1 MSNRLFQGVV
11 HQMREAIDRTI
22 GVIDETMSVIA
33 CSDLGRIGEVSDA
46 VNAESFSAQEAFM
59 RDGYTYKPFG
69 SRPRSEYI
77 LFVEGTDDQAAKFAS
92 LLAVSLSS
100 IKQYYDEKYAERISR
115 TNCAKL
121 FPCQYLPSIHAA
133 PVSRESGAAITPVT
147 FSRRPSPPN
156 RPSSSRPRP
165 PPGCRRI
172 RR

>member
-77 LFVEGTDDQAAKFAS
+77 LVRRGNGRSGGQVRLSARRVPVQHQAV
-92 LLAVSLSS
+92 L
-100 IKQYYDEKYAERISR
+100 
-115 TNCAKL
+115 
-121 FPCQYLPSIHAA
+121 
-133 PVSRESGAAITPVT
+133 
-147 FSRRPSPPN
+147 RRKV
-156 RPSSSRPRP
+156 RP
-165 PPGCRRI
+165 GQFC
-172 RR
+172 